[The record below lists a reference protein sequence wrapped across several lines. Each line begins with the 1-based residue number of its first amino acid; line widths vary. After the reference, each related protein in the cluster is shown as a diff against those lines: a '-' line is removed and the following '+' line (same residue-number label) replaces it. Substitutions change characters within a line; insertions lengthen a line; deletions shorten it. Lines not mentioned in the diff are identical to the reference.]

1 MATIGTYVKQLLL
14 KKERVILPGFG
25 NLEIREGTTRKEE
38 GMLDPPGPVVR
49 FDASYSRDDG
59 KLAEAYASGEGIDRE
74 EAQQQVLEL
83 VDAIKF
89 ALDRGLEYTLE
100 PVGVFRRN
108 EDHKIFFK
116 KNPEWVID
124 PDLFGL
130 ESLDLLE
137 LQEEKAETTGLQGKA
152 APLTREAE
160 QEAPSG
166 EASRPASEKPTPSRQ
181 KETPMAS
188 SRPSARKSRAPVN
201 KWKIIWIVTGSLIAV
216 LVLFLLIPVNNQ
228 GGVGLEFGKEGIL
241 ITDGQNGDGTPG
253 EGSGETSAPAES
265 GLNGAGADEP
275 GMEGNR
281 AGESRDESVAPGA
294 SDSRETGEQGADMP
308 VTARRY
314 YIIAGSFGDLDNA
327 TRLMDD
333 LKSRGFPAELIRTEN
348 RMYRVAVKSYR
359 SKQQA
364 IDDLSYVKKYTG
376 LEGCWVLT
384 R

>member
-25 NLEIREGTTRKEE
+25 NLEVGEGSWQKEE
-38 GMLDPPGPVVR
+38 GRLDPPGPVVR

-59 KLAEAYASGEGIDRE
+59 KLAEAYAAGEGIDRE

-108 EDHKIFFK
+108 EDHKIFFT

-137 LQEEKAETTGLQGKA
+137 LEEEKEEAGAVLQDNLSPGT
-152 APLTREAE
+152 PEEE

-166 EASRPASEKPTPSRQ
+166 EASRPVSEKHTQSKQKEPPMTPSRPAAQ
-181 KETPMAS
+181 
-188 SRPSARKSRAPVN
+188 KSRAPVN

-228 GGVGLEFGKEGIL
+228 GGFGLEFGKDGIM
-241 ITDGQNGDGTPG
+241 ITDGQNRDDTPG
-253 EGSGETSAPAES
+253 EGTGETSPPGAA
-265 GLNGAGADEP
+265 GLNGTGTDEP
-275 GMEGNR
+275 GMEGNGS
-281 AGESRDESVAPGA
+281 GESAAPGV
-294 SDSRETGEQGADMP
+294 SVPGEEGEQDADEP
-308 VTARRY
+308 VTAPRY

-327 TRLMDD
+327 TGLMDD
-333 LKSRGFPAELIRTEN
+333 LKSQGFPAELIRTEN

-376 LEGCWVLT
+376 MEGCWVLS

>member
-25 NLEIREGTTRKEE
+25 NLEIGEGTSQKEE
-38 GMLDPPGPVVR
+38 GRLDPPGPVVR
-49 FDASYSRDDG
+49 FDATYSRDDG
-59 KLAEAYASGEGIDRE
+59 KLAEAYAAGEGIDRE

-83 VDAIKF
+83 VDAIRF
-89 ALDRGLEYTLE
+89 ALDRGLEYALE
-100 PVGVFRRN
+100 PIGVFRRN

-124 PDLFGL
+124 PDFFGL

-137 LQEEKAETTGLQGKA
+137 LEEEKDEAGAGTGLQDKA
-152 APLTREAE
+152 TPGTRKEE
-160 QEAPSG
+160 QEASPG
-166 EASRPASEKPTPSRQ
+166 EAPRPVSEKQPPSKQKETAMTPSRPAAK
-181 KETPMAS
+181 
-188 SRPSARKSRAPVN
+188 KSRAPVN

-228 GGVGLEFGKEGIL
+228 GGFGLEFGKDGIL
-241 ITDGQNGDGTPG
+241 ITDGQNRDDTPG
-253 EGSGETSAPAES
+253 EGTGETSAPGET
-265 GLNGAGADEP
+265 GINGTETDEP
-275 GMEGNR
+275 GMEGNGT
-281 AGESRDESVAPGA
+281 GESPAPGA
-294 SDSRETGEQGADMP
+294 TVPGEEGAQDADKP
-308 VTARRY
+308 VTAPRY

-327 TRLMDD
+327 TSLMDD
-333 LKSRGFPAELIRTEN
+333 LKSQGFPAELIRTEN

-364 IDDLSYVKKYTG
+364 IDDLAYVKKYTG
-376 LEGCWVLT
+376 LEGCWVLS